1 MRSRM
6 REEILDDITILMETN
21 VTVLYRNRET
31 PLENKVRDL
40 INCITK
46 TDYISPIS
54 IRYDDGIYTLR
65 LGLNCKDASPISLGF
80 QGSEDDFLKYLE
92 KEFKK
97 RKLQM
102 VKYTKGVLIN
112 GDSNM
117 FYPTIEL

>member
-21 VTVLYRNRET
+21 VTVLYRNRES

-40 INCITK
+40 INCVTK
-46 TDYISPIS
+46 TEYVGPLS
-54 IRYDDGIYTLR
+54 IRYECGIYTLR
-65 LGLNCKDASPISLGF
+65 LGLNCRDATPISLGF
-80 QGSEDDFLKYLE
+80 QGSEEDFLKFLE
-92 KEFKK
+92 KEFRK

-112 GDSNM
+112 GDSNV
-117 FYPTIEL
+117 FYPIIEL